1 MAARDVIIEGSKW
14 KGGDGG
20 RIVVLKHKWLSHKLL
35 FLGELQPNLLVKDL
49 VDPNN
54 GQWDRE
60 RVFDLFTHRTQDGNP
75 ATACT
80 DASSRDRLVWKE
92 NQPKLFNFKS
102 TYQVAL
108 RLKHQARIE
117 HSGVR
122 AGCMEKCL
130 GFQCTP
136 KSVHV
141 QTVFLLEIIY
151 IKGEFKLAHGVR
163 YVASKLNQLPIFCGN
178 VLS

>member
-1 MAARDVIIEGSKW
+1 MF
-14 KGGDGG
+14 G
-20 RIVVLKHKWLSHKLL
+20 RILQLPVLS
-35 FLGELQPNLLVKDL
+35 
-49 VDPNN
+49 
-54 GQWDRE
+54 
-60 RVFDLFTHRTQDGNP
+60 
-75 ATACT
+75 
-80 DASSRDRLVWKE
+80 ASSRDRLVWKA
-92 NQPKLFNFKS
+92 NQPKLFTVIS

-151 IKGEFKLAHGVR
+151 ITRECK
-163 YVASKLNQLPIFCGN
+163 
-178 VLS
+178 